1 MRSARG
7 PAARAESPTSP
18 ISLFEWLTGFGPPS
32 VSSSSFPGAQFDCRE
47 LERRLF
53 GSAPDADRATASLLA
68 LATFARRRRDQR
80 VLLPTRLHMFFRGLP
95 GLFACINPECDQA
108 RDNNG
113 SITGRL
119 FTQLHDRC
127 GCGGRVYEFLTHREC
142 GTAFLRG
149 YMLGHRGDFLWHVP
163 SGPLREGHQT
173 PLTPVEIL
181 IDGEPHP
188 EADDCVEAWHDVQSG
203 RIVYDEPTPLQGFRK
218 VYLPTPPAAW
228 QPGGLRFRT
237 CPVCT
242 SDAIRG
248 DRSTIMDHST
258 KGEAPFA
265 NLVKTQLDAQPAVK
279 EETRTF
285 PNGGR
290 KVLLF
295 SDGRQKAARLA
306 RDIPREVE
314 QDIFARSSRSPPT
327 GLNP

>member
-1 MRSARG
+1 MAFRDCLPASTPSATKHAITTA
-7 PAARAESPTSP
+7 PSPG
-18 ISLFEWLTGFGPPS
+18 GF
-32 VSSSSFPGAQFDCRE
+32 
-47 LERRLF
+47 
-53 GSAPDADRATASLLA
+53 
-68 LATFARRRRDQR
+68 
-80 VLLPTRLHMFFRGLP
+80 
-95 GLFACINPECDQA
+95 I
-108 RDNNG
+108 
-113 SITGRL
+113 
-119 FTQLHDRC
+119 TQLHDRC
-127 GCGGRVYEFLTHREC
+127 GCGGRVFEFLTHREC

-149 YMLGHRGDFLWHVP
+149 YMLGNRGDFLWHVP

-188 EADDCVEAWHDVQSG
+188 EVDDWVEAWLDVQSG

-314 QDIFARSSRSPPT
+314 QDIFRQVLALAASRLDYLGARAAANHTFIRRDPD
-327 GLNP
+327 GVARF